1 MTRPRCPKRLGP
13 LELLALTLLL
23 TALFTA
29 LPAECARGGSEANPV
44 CRRNAASVR
53 LLQTDSD
60 SIFGLAPNSLTSA
73 PTASLPLGL
82 TATLSGGIAGALG
95 VSAGRQDGVFVPNYG
110 QGQAKIFL
118 GKLRLAAR

>member
-1 MTRPRCPKRLGP
+1 MTRCPRRLGP
-13 LELLALTLLL
+13 LELVALTLLL
-23 TALFTA
+23 TALFAA
-29 LPAECARGGSEANPV
+29 LPADCAR
-44 CRRNAASVR
+44 VR

-73 PTASLPLGL
+73 PTTSLPLGL

-118 GKLRLAAR
+118 GKLRLAARRFW